1 MNEVIIFD
9 ENKQSKLEIMSKD
22 DVAKEI
28 INKIVGLLESR

>member
-9 ENKQSKLEIMSKD
+9 KDRQIQLEMMSKD

-28 INKIVGLLESR
+28 LNKIVGLLESR